1 MAFNMNKYLKAFFQ
15 RGLAFGGFGPIIA
28 GIVFLCIS
36 TAVDDFSL
44 TAPQAFLA
52 IFSTYILAF
61 VQAGVSIFNQIES
74 WPIAKS
80 LLCHMGSIYVAYIFC
95 YLVNSWIPFK
105 ISVILIFTAIFLV
118 AYLSVWFIVFL
129 AVKATSKKI
138 NEKLEK

>member
-1 MAFNMNKYLKAFFQ
+1 MVFNMNKYLKAFFQ

-44 TAPQAFLA
+44 TGPQAFLA
-52 IFSTYILAF
+52 IVSTYILAF

>member
-1 MAFNMNKYLKAFFQ
+1 MNKYLKAFFQ

-138 NEKLEK
+138 NKKLEK

>member
-44 TAPQAFLA
+44 TATQAFLA
-52 IFSTYILAF
+52 IVSTYILAF

-80 LLCHMGSIYVAYIFC
+80 LLCHMGSVYVAYIFC
-95 YLVNSWIPFK
+95 YLVNSWIPLK

>member
-1 MAFNMNKYLKAFFQ
+1 MNKYLKAFFQ

>member
-1 MAFNMNKYLKAFFQ
+1 MVFNMNKYLKAFFQ

-138 NEKLEK
+138 NKKLEK

>member
-1 MAFNMNKYLKAFFQ
+1 MNKYLKAFFQ

-80 LLCHMGSIYVAYIFC
+80 LLCHMGSVYVAYIFC

-118 AYLSVWFIVFL
+118 AYLSVWLIVFL

>member
-52 IFSTYILAF
+52 IVSTYILAF

-80 LLCHMGSIYVAYIFC
+80 LLCHMGSVYVAYIFC
-95 YLVNSWIPFK
+95 YLVNFWIPLK